1 MSNVY
6 KPQRQFIIIL
16 FTTLMCFRGKAN
28 FRNLSRYSD
37 YNEKTY
43 SRWFTPLCSVTAS
56 RRDFDFVEFNNL
68 SLAEISNNNNTLIA
82 AVYCSFIN
90 KSGKQTY
97 GLDKFYN
104 GNARQKTVWKYQL

>member
-1 MSNVY
+1 M
-6 KPQRQFIIIL
+6 IITKRLIHVGL
-16 FTTLMCFRGKAN
+16 LRFA
-28 FRNLSRYSD
+28 
-37 YNEKTY
+37 
-43 SRWFTPLCSVTAS
+43 PLL
-56 RRDFDFVEFNNL
+56 RLDFDFVEFNNL

>member
-16 FTTLMCFRGKAN
+16 LTTLMCFRGKVN

-43 SRWFTPLCSVTAS
+43 SRWF
-56 RRDFDFVEFNNL
+56 RRDFDFIEFNNL
-68 SLAEISNNNNTLIA
+68 SLAEINNNNNILKYFRNASYHKYYQCVTANI
-82 AVYCSFIN
+82 
-90 KSGKQTY
+90 
-97 GLDKFYN
+97 LDVFDVSY
-104 GNARQKTVWKYQL
+104 

>member
-1 MSNVY
+1 MNRIKLILAQMSNVY
-6 KPQRQFIIIL
+6 KPQRQFFL
-16 FTTLMCFRGKAN
+16 VLMTTLMCFRGKAH

-43 SRWFTPLCSVTAS
+43 SRWF

-68 SLAEISNNNNTLIA
+68 SLTEISNNDNTLIA
-82 AVYCSFIN
+82 AVDCSFVN

-97 GLDKFYN
+97 GLDKCILSKF
-104 GNARQKTVWKYQL
+104 GGRIRLDS

>member
-1 MSNVY
+1 VLPRY
-6 KPQRQFIIIL
+6 
-16 FTTLMCFRGKAN
+16 C

-43 SRWFTPLCSVTAS
+43 SRWF

-68 SLAEISNNNNTLIA
+68 SLVEINNNNNILIA
-82 AVYCSFIN
+82 AVDCSFIN
-90 KSGKQTY
+90 KSSKQTY

-104 GNARQKTVWKYQL
+104 GKQGKAENGIEDKVF